1 MNDKINF
8 ENYLMDARVLSEL
21 NWKLN
26 WKKYEEPQY
35 QLSKSLEKF
44 VKKWLRMQKKNRRRW
59 GQ

>member
-8 ENYLMDARVLSEL
+8 ENYLIDARTLSC
-21 NWKLN
+21 KLN